1 MKYMKCQQNM
11 LKKKSKKNK
20 KKQQHVTVWK
30 QFCPAF
36 GFSRDKKDLC
46 DQND

>member
-1 MKYMKCQQNM
+1 MSMKHAVE
-11 LKKKSKKNK
+11 KKVK
-20 KKQQHVTVWK
+20 KKQHVIVWK

-36 GFSRDKKDLC
+36 GFSRDKKYLC